1 MWHMVLL
8 NRCAPGAAK
17 NVRFQ
22 IQPMVRVLFHYTEA
36 LRRHPIARHYRNY
49 LFFQLVDK
57 MRFPLSEFFFF
68 FFFLSS
74 PNLTGTISLGFWQGV
89 N

>member
-1 MWHMVLL
+1 MVLL

-68 FFFLSS
+68 FFFFFLAESDGHHLSRI
-74 PNLTGTISLGFWQGV
+74 LAGG
-89 N
+89 

>member
-1 MWHMVLL
+1 MVLL
-8 NRCAPGAAK
+8 NHCAPEPQSPWFVCYFISRKPYDDTPLLA
-17 NVRFQ
+17 
-22 IQPMVRVLFHYTEA
+22 ITESTC
-36 LRRHPIARHYRNY
+36 
-49 LFFQLVDK
+49 FFQLVDK

-68 FFFLSS
+68 S